1 MSYILDA
8 LRKSEAERNHD
19 VVPGLF
25 TVGTPTS
32 RTRSIVTVALIVVL
46 VVNALLM
53 AAWLSGWRLTFET
66 ESTAN
71 SEPAIGAMPLAPTQ
85 QQSVPPLRTMSPTAP
100 PATPEPIPA
109 QINEEPVPSTFE
121 FSTHV
126 YSSDPAL
133 RAVTLEGRRFQEGD
147 TIAPDVR
154 LVEITETGVVLDY
167 RGARM
172 DIDVLQDWR

>member
-19 VVPGLF
+19 VVPGLL
-25 TVGTPTS
+25 TVATPTS
-32 RTRSIVTVALIVVL
+32 RTRAMVTVALIVVL

-53 AAWLSGWRLTFET
+53 TAWLSGWRLTFET
-66 ESTAN
+66 ESAAN
-71 SEPAIGAMPLAPTQ
+71 REPALGVMPPAPTRQ
-85 QQSVPPLRTMSPTAP
+85 LSVPPPRTMSPTAQ
-100 PATPEPIPA
+100 PAPETAPM
-109 QINEEPVPSTFE
+109 QIREEPVVPNFE

-154 LVEITETGVVLDY
+154 LMEITETGVVLDY